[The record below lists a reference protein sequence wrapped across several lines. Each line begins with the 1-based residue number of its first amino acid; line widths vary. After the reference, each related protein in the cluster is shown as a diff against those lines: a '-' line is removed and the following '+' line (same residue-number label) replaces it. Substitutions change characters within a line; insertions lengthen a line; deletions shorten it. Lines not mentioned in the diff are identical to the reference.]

1 MLKDNIIRLVASI
14 IFFWCLGGCTVG
26 PEFEKTVLYSDKQIE
41 KALDLKPTKNE
52 IEKSYLM
59 FNDDILNRLLGMAIE
74 NSPTVRIAIQ
84 KVKQARL
91 SVKIEQVKG
100 LPTLDAMG
108 QYQYVKESRNI
119 GYILNEDV
127 YQIGLDAAWE
137 IDIFGGIR
145 RRTEAAL
152 ANTFA
157 TIANLENV
165 YVSLTAQVALAYIQL
180 RQAQSMQNLLIQNLK
195 ALEDSLLYT
204 QSLRKS
210 GLVNQDQVNQAR
222 MSIQN
227 VKFELA
233 LVQTQ
238 ERQSKN
244 QLALL
249 TGQLPESL
257 DYLLKSQSKNL
268 VDKAFAFDINRFFEL
283 SANVIS
289 ERPDVKES
297 LYQLM
302 AQNANV
308 GSAVAD
314 LYPKISLS
322 AMLGFQSLHSDG
334 LFNHKSYAYS
344 LTPGFSIPLFY
355 FGQLKNQVKIQKEKY
370 AETFAQYENTF
381 LTAAEEIKNAL
392 IALQGSQ
399 KQYDSAKNSLYEME
413 EIYQSEEQ
421 RKNAGLAN
429 QIELEQAKVKLLSS
443 KQTLLKANAKL
454 YEDVIRFFKAIGSIS

>member
-1 MLKDNIIRLVASI
+1 MLKDNVIRLVATI
-14 IFFWCLGGCTVG
+14 IFLWCFWGCSVG
-26 PEFEKTVLYSDKQIE
+26 PDFENPTLYSNEEIE
-41 KALDLKPTKNE
+41 KSLDLKPSGNE

-59 FNDDILNRLLGMAIE
+59 FNDMVLNKLLGMAIE

-91 SVKIEQVKG
+91 SVQIEQVKG

-119 GYILNEDV
+119 GYVLNEDV
-127 YQIGLDAAWE
+127 YQVGLDAVWE
-137 IDIFGGIR
+137 IDIFGGVR

-152 ANTFA
+152 ANTYA

-180 RQAQSMQNLLIQNLK
+180 RQAQSIQDLLTQNLK
-195 ALEDSLLYT
+195 ALEDNLGHT
-204 QSLRKS
+204 QSLHRS
-210 GLVNQDQVNQAR
+210 GLVSQDEVNQAK
-222 MSIQN
+222 MLIQDIE
-227 VKFELA
+227 FELA
-233 LVQTQ
+233 STQTQ
-238 ERQSKN
+238 EKQAKN

-249 TGQLPESL
+249 TGKLPTSL
-257 DYLLKSQSKNL
+257 DDLLKAQNKNL

-283 SANVIS
+283 PANVIS

-302 AQNANV
+302 TQNANV
-308 GSAVAD
+308 GAAVSD

-322 AMLGFQSLHSDG
+322 AMLGFQSLHSDS

-344 LTPGFSIPLFY
+344 LTPGFSIPLVY

-370 AETFAQYENTF
+370 TESFAKYENTF
-381 LTAAEEIKNAL
+381 LVAAEEIKNAL
-392 IALQGSQ
+392 VSLQGSQ
-399 KQYDSAKNSLYEME
+399 KQYDAAQNSLFEME
-413 EIYQSEEQ
+413 EIYQLEAQ
-421 RKNAGLAN
+421 RKKAGLIN
-429 QIELEQAKVKLLSS
+429 QIELEQAKIKLLNA
-443 KQTLLKANAKL
+443 KQTWLKANAKL